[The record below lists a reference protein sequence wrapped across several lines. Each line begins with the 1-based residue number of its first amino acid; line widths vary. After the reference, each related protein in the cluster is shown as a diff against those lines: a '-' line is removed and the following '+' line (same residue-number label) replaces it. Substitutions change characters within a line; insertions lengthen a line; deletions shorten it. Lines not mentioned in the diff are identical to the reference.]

1 MFIKKKSKGCFLK
14 VGEGTHVEATWE
26 PSCGWRRSLLSDSPQ
41 LTMVTGQRPAAR
53 PLRGGAPGRGAG
65 GGGGE
70 GQARH
75 SVWAPKGRQGPAH
88 NSYAFPTVSAR
99 LRCVWSSAPHAVR
112 RLSSPGTG
120 PPLTAT
126 AVLRVLVPTGRPPR
140 VRSHGAAGGA
150 PPLLPGWRSGVRRV
164 AESPPGRARR
174 GTPRGPP
181 RDTARPGFPRSRAG
195 RSGRRLS

>member
-1 MFIKKKSKGCFLK
+1 MWVAALTSQRLAAAHHGNR
-14 VGEGTHVEATWE
+14 AA
-26 PSCGWRRSLLSDSPQ
+26 PSRAASERRGSR
-41 LTMVTGQRPAAR
+41 TRR
-53 PLRGGAPGRGAG
+53 G